1 MFCAFS
7 GHTFKAR
14 PQERVKVILRSG
26 WSAEN
31 EDRPP
36 AWHGTPMKVLHE
48 CGPWN
53 GILCRSLRG
62 QCLSEPAG
70 ERLHEDAVSPP
81 KRGMIGRLF

>member
-14 PQERVKVILRSG
+14 PPERVKVILRSG

-36 AWHGTPMKVLHE
+36 AWHGKPLKVPHE
-48 CGPWN
+48 CGPCN
-53 GILCRSLRG
+53 GILLPVPSG
-62 QCLSEPAG
+62 
-70 ERLHEDAVSPP
+70 AV
-81 KRGMIGRLF
+81 FE